1 MKTREKVKLFFLFI
15 FYCVITQQVFAQKRT
30 ISGTVT
36 SADEKEALI
45 GVSITIKGNEA
56 IGTITDPEGKYSL
69 QVEPDQTLIV
79 SYIGMKTAEI
89 RVPRKNS
96 VLNIVLEPE
105 SMNLDEVVVTGY
117 GNFTKSSFTGSA
129 NTLKADMLK
138 DIPVECGTETAR
150 YDNRCQY
157 YQQFWPAGSQPE
169 YPYPRYGIF

>member
-96 VLNIVLEPE
+96 VLNIV
-105 SMNLDEVVVTGY
+105 Y
-117 GNFTKSSFTGSA
+117 ASSG
-129 NTLKADMLK
+129 
-138 DIPVECGTETAR
+138 
-150 YDNRCQY
+150 
-157 YQQFWPAGSQPE
+157 
-169 YPYPRYGIF
+169 